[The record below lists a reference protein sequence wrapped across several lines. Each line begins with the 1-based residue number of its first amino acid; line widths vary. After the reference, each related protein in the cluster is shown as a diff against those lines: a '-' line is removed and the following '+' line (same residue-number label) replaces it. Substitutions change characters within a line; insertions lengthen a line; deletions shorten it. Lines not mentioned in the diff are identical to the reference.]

1 MNKAPVKLF
10 DSELNFVA
18 NLSAYESLTFT
29 REHRGVGD
37 FELKM
42 SFGAPYVDIIQK
54 DMFIEVDGRSDV
66 IGIVE
71 YKQYTEDK
79 DGEGLFTIQG
89 SEAKGILARRLIYPT
104 AGYSYNVEIAQA
116 STIMQNFV
124 NESAGSG
131 AAIERRFPFLLIDE
145 VTQGKN
151 LRRQARYKNLA
162 TELEEIATV
171 DQSGWRLYRDGQNL
185 RFKYVKGL
193 DRTSGQSVNP
203 SVIFSDQF
211 DNLEETDY
219 IEDYSSYKNVAVIAG
234 EGAGAARI
242 VFEENPTAA
251 DGLDRREYFVD
262 ARDIQSE
269 NIPAGEL
276 ENTLRARAREKLAE
290 VAPVQSFEN
299 GVISGN
305 FGAFRYLE
313 DWDLGDTV
321 TALNTK
327 VGLTADAQIT
337 VVHESYTSE
346 GFKIDVEIGEPI
358 RGIKKV
364 LEIRTSRLDG
374 ELYR

>member
-1 MNKAPVKLF
+1 MNKVPIKLF
-10 DSELNFVA
+10 DSNLNFVA

-29 REHRGVGD
+29 RSHRGIGD

-42 SFGAPYVDIIQK
+42 SYGAPYADIIRK
-54 DMFIEVDGRSDV
+54 DMFIEVDDRTDV

-71 YKQYTEDK
+71 YKQYTEDG
-79 DGEGLFTIQG
+79 DGDGMFTIKG
-89 SEAKGILARRLIYPT
+89 MEAKGIFERRLIFPT
-104 AGYSYNVEIAQA
+104 AGYSYNVEIGQA
-116 STIMQNFV
+116 STIMQNYV
-124 NESAGSG
+124 KESAGSD
-131 AAIERRFPFLLIDE
+131 AAVSRRFPFLIVDE
-145 VTQGKN
+145 VTQGAN

-162 TELEEIATV
+162 TELEEIATA
-171 DQSGWRLYRDGQNL
+171 DSSGWRLYRDGKNL
-185 RFKYVKGL
+185 RFKYVKGIN
-193 DRTSGQSVNP
+193 RVSSQSVNP

-219 IEDYSSYKNVAVIAG
+219 IEDFSSYKNVAVIAG
-234 EGAGAARI
+234 EGAGVNR
-242 VFEENPTAA
+242 VVYEENLGTFA
-251 DGLDRREYFVD
+251 GLERREYFVD

-269 NIPAGEL
+269 NVPSGEL
-276 ENTLRARAREKLAE
+276 ESTLRARAREKLEE
-290 VAPVQSFEN
+290 VAPIQTFEN
-299 GVISGN
+299 GIISGT

-313 DWDLGDTV
+313 DWDLGDVV

-337 VVHESYTSE
+337 MVHESYTGE

-358 RGIKKV
+358 RGVKKA